1 MDIHTETLDKLEKFN
16 NRLGFFVRD
25 YQKMRKMLDQSNM
38 LLAKRNAEI
47 AHLRAKYGEI
57 SEDDEQEEIVFEFED
72 LANKAKNIL
81 NMDWGWQTEY
91 EKQSLY
97 DHATLERW
105 KKEGFVPAEAMVA
118 CDILQPATKKK
129 RIDWKFNPA
138 LSNMVYELYR
148 KNLSY
153 NDIAEHMSKKYP
165 EYEWSHNTIA
175 GQISRMKQ
183 AST

>member
-25 YQKMRKMLDQSNM
+25 YQKMRKMLDQRDQ
-38 LLAKRNAEI
+38 LLAKRNAEL

-57 SEDDEQEEIVFEFED
+57 IEDDDQEEIVFEFED
-72 LANKAKNIL
+72 LANKAKHIL

-105 KKEGFVPAEAMVA
+105 KKEGFVPAEAIAA
-118 CDILQPATKKK
+118 CDILKPAAKKK
-129 RIDWKFNPA
+129 RIDWKCNPA
-138 LSNMVYELYR
+138 LSNMVRDL
-148 KNLSY
+148 KNMNLSY
-153 NDIAEHMSKKYP
+153 EDIKNRMQKDYP
-165 EYEWSHNTIA
+165 EYEWNVNTIA
-175 GQISRMKQ
+175 GQINRIKNV
-183 AST
+183 ST